1 MRSIQAGIFA
11 LKVLM
16 HLKKPKTFS
25 ELVKE
30 SGLKPNELAATLNE
44 LGKKGFIVKEDYR
57 FRRILL

>member
-1 MRSIQAGIFA
+1 MRSLEAGLFA

-30 SGLKPNELAATLNE
+30 CHIKPNELEATLNE
-44 LGKKGFIVKEDYR
+44 LGRKGLIVKEDYG
-57 FRRILL
+57 FRRVLL